1 MSSTIIQLAAQTT
14 RGLVGDVGW
23 DSVVRSMQ
31 GALDDRSH
39 VTHLGY
45 AIAAVAFVWINYRLA
60 RWLMSR
66 LESTQ
71 HTG

>member
-1 MSSTIIQLAAQTT
+1 MSETIIQRAAQTT
-14 RGLVGDVGW
+14 SGLVGDVGW

-60 RWLMSR
+60 KWIMRH
-66 LESTQ
+66 LESAQ
-71 HTG
+71 HSG